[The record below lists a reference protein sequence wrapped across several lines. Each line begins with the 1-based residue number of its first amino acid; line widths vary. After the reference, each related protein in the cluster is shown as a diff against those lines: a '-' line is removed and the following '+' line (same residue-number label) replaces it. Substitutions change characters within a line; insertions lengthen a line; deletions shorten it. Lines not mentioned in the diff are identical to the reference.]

1 MRIVRYRYQGQEHLG
16 VENEDGDV
24 IDTGLGD
31 LRDLIELD
39 PADRARLL
47 HGTAVTPENLLAPVA
62 QRCQVVYTGGNYRDH
77 LAEVSHL
84 INPKEPVYYPGLW
97 ASVIGPGENIVI
109 PTSTTKT
116 DYEVELAV
124 VIGRT
129 ARRMTAADAWSYV
142 FGFTVVNDVSARD
155 VMEREQLQIM
165 LCKSPDTFCPIGPR
179 IVTRDEVGDIGGRR
193 VTTHV
198 NGEIRQDASTDD
210 MVVGIPE
217 LLEFLTR
224 TVTLF
229 PGDVV
234 TTGTPG
240 GVGAFRTPP
249 QFLQPG
255 DVVTV
260 AVEGIG
266 ELTNPLVAG
275 W

>member
-1 MRIVRYRYQGQEHLG
+1 MKIVRFGYEGQVHLG
-16 VENEDGDV
+16 VENDEGGV

-47 HGTAVTPENLLAPVA
+47 RRTAVTPEKLLAPVA

-84 INPKEPVYYPGLW
+84 INPKEPVFYPGLW
-97 ASVIGPGENIVI
+97 ASVIGPGEDIVI
-109 PTSTTKT
+109 PSSTTKT

-129 ARRMTAADAWSYV
+129 ARRIAAADAWSYV

-179 IVTRDEVGDIGGRR
+179 IVTRDELGDVGGRR

-198 NGEIRQDASTDD
+198 NGDIRQDASTDD

-266 ELTNPLVAG
+266 ELMNPLVAG